1 MIGSSVI
8 GAGASIWGADK
19 AASAQKKS
27 ALAAAQLQS
36 DQFDRVYGD
45 LQPFKNFGYSA
56 VNDLRKN
63 LNFFESP
70 IKMDQ
75 KTLENTPGYKFTL
88 AQGLKSVQNSA
99 AARGLGTSGAALKGA
114 AGYATGLAD
123 QTYLDQFNVENTNRN
138 NAFNRLMA
146 IAGMGQNAAVQTGS
160 FGSTAAT
167 NSGNALMSAGNAQA
181 AAFNSMGQSIGNA
194 ASSIPAALMWN
205 QYMNKNGGNSPTLWG

>member
-194 ASSIPAALMWN
+194 ASSIPTALMWN
-205 QYMNKNGGNSPTLWG
+205 QYMNKNGGSSPTLWG